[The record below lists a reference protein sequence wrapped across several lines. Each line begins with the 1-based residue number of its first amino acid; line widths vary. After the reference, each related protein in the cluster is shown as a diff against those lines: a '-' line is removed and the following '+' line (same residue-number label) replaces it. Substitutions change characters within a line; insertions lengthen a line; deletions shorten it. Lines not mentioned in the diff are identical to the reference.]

1 MVKKYTTQ
9 TANNRPSPL
18 QGGELFMGCMQTT
31 KWHHSTLTRDYL
43 GVTQA
48 RSVNPID
55 DRLIRHQFRFLT
67 GELRWYHESE
77 KVKHRWQW
85 LAFTAKSSAIV
96 LYHYQWLLQTVAV
109 GILWMP
115 RNESRKSEELLATS
129 SKQTV
134 HPTLSYIQIQPGHLS
149 LANFAYHFNTLINKG
164 KAFYFF
170 WLIMS

>member
-1 MVKKYTTQ
+1 
-9 TANNRPSPL
+9 
-18 QGGELFMGCMQTT
+18 MGCMQTT

-85 LAFTAKSSAIV
+85 LAFTAKSSASV

-115 RNESRKSEELLATS
+115 RIECRKSEELLATRQQANSAPSIIIHTNPTKTS
-129 SKQTV
+129 SAKQTL
-134 HPTLSYIQIQPGHLS
+134 PT
-149 LANFAYHFNTLINKG
+149 TLILWSMKERH
-164 KAFYFF
+164 FVFLR
-170 WLIMS
+170 LIMS